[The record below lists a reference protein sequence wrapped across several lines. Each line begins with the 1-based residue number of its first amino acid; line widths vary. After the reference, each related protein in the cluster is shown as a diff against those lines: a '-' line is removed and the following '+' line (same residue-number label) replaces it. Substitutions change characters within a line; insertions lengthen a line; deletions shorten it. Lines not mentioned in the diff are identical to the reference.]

1 MLKAKKMNNFRTVL
15 MKSSSLRISIVTTQ
29 SALAR
34 VKIKKTTRMRTARTA
49 RTVEKRVDMLRKIY
63 CRLRSKISTLLWLPN

>member
-15 MKSSSLRISIVTTQ
+15 MKSSSLRISIVMTQ

-34 VKIKKTTRMRTARTA
+34 VKIRKTTRMRTVKTA
-49 RTVEKRVDMLRKIY
+49 RTVEKRAEMQRKIY
-63 CRLRSKISTLLWLPN
+63 CRLRSKISNLLWLPN

>member
-15 MKSSSLRISIVTTQ
+15 MKSSSLRISIVMTQ

-34 VKIKKTTRMRTARTA
+34 VKIRKTTRMRTVKTA
-49 RTVEKRVDMLRKIY
+49 RIVEKRVEMQRKIY
-63 CRLRSKISTLLWLPN
+63 YRLRSKISNLLWLPN